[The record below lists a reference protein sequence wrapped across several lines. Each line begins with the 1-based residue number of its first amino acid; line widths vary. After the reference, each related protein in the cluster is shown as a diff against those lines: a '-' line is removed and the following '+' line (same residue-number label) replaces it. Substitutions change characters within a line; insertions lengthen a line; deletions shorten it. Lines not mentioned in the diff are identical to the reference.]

1 MKFQSLVWIIG
12 LSAWVWM
19 AAADTPAAPGLKPPV
34 KSLPLLIEDL
44 ANENFRTREEA
55 SRKIWGIG
63 DSALT
68 ALQEVA
74 SGKDPEQA
82 YRARELI
89 RKIQLHITPDTDP
102 AVTAMVERYTKA
114 TPEEKVNLFDQMHKK
129 RAWRQ
134 LLKLYASETDAE
146 LLSKLEHAID
156 GVAVIAA
163 RECLL
168 ASDADTAREFL
179 EMAPADAPGLLALA
193 DFHRSQGT
201 LVAELKRA
209 KMLKGAHSDAWQLA
223 LYRAAGNLE
232 AARDAADAAGER
244 EISATLSALLG
255 DPIPWLRGN
264 LTDENGGVLRNSYAE
279 LAIKRWQGKPIHQ
292 TNLDALVRGAE
303 NGVSA
308 LFMLGETGLAE
319 QLYVKKTPLDAFLY
333 FDALERIPEALKAI
347 GLDPEK
353 PDYPKW
359 VAQHMEKLIKN
370 DGDAERDFPENS
382 REMIHLASFLERRGL
397 HAEAVAAFQKPFA
410 ALAEKNAKIFTLL
423 LATLNGNAEI
433 NNAAPQLAKEAAIT
447 WAGDNGERWDQI
459 VGAAFGGQDETMAVW
474 DWLADLKPK
483 ASRAER
489 LEAMLALCGLGP
501 DPSRLRDQWLALAWQ
516 AIAKTPAENQQKLLQ
531 KLAFL
536 IGQSGDVV
544 NSLRVWDQ
552 LPENTRNAYFWRDH
566 IANLSAA
573 GRWEDAAAFF
583 LKQIDRIA
591 TRKLDPQPS
600 LHACAAACLRK
611 AGHAEEAAAQDT
623 WVDKLALGNDAVEIA
638 NGYAYGYDYK
648 RAAEWWARAT
658 CQLSHDSEHSYA
670 ALKLHSDMLIEQG
683 SWKEAAAVSEV
694 LAQMV
699 VANDSNRSNS
709 PVENLA
715 FRLRSDLGRAL
726 ANLKND
732 RAGSIAILEK
742 CHQMSSND
750 GSLADDFFP
759 ALRKMGLIKE
769 HDEWFKNSW
778 DRLTAVLA
786 QFSNSDNT
794 CNTAGWLAGRAQR
807 NLDQAEKLVA
817 KALALNPDQSA
828 YLDTMAEIHF
838 AKGQREQALE
848 WSAKA
853 VNFTP
858 GNSQLRRQHERFR
871 TSPLPR

>member
-1 MKFQSLVWIIG
+1 MKFQSLVWVTG
-12 LSAWVWM
+12 LSAWAWM
-19 AAADTPAAPGLKPPV
+19 AAADTPAAPGLKPPA

-55 SRKIWGIG
+55 SRKIWGFG
-63 DSALT
+63 DSALS

-89 RKIQLHITPDTDP
+89 RKIQLQITPDTDP

-114 TPEEKVNLFDQMHKK
+114 APEEKVTLFGQMHKK

-134 LLKLYASETDAE
+134 LLKLYASETDPD
-146 LLSKLEHAID
+146 LLTKLQPAIE

-163 RECLL
+163 RESLL
-168 ASDADTAREFL
+168 ANDANTAREFL

-201 LVAELKRA
+201 LDAELNRA
-209 KMLKGAHSDAWQLA
+209 KTLKGAHSAAWQLA

-232 AARDAADAAGER
+232 AARDAADAAGEQ

-255 DPIPWLRGN
+255 DPIPWLRRN
-264 LTDENGGVLRNSYAE
+264 LTDENGEAQRNSYAE

-292 TNLDALVRGAE
+292 ANLDAMGKYS

-308 LFMLGETGLAE
+308 LFLLGETGLGE
-319 QLYVKKTPLDAFLY
+319 QLYVKKNPLAAFLY
-333 FDALERIPEALKAI
+333 FDALERIPEALKTI
-347 GLDPEK
+347 GLDPDK
-353 PDYPKW
+353 PDYPAW
-359 VAQHMEKLIKN
+359 VEQHMEKLIKD

-382 REMIHLASFLERRGL
+382 REMILLASFLERRGL
-397 HAEAVAAFQKPFA
+397 HAEAVAAFQQPLA
-410 ALAEKNAKIFTLL
+410 ALAKKDAKMFTLF
-423 LATLNGNAEI
+423 LATLFGSSEL
-433 NNAAPQLAKEAAIT
+433 NNAAPQLAREVAIT

-459 VGAAFGGQDETMAVW
+459 ISGAFGGQDETMAVW

-489 LEAMLALCGLGP
+489 LEAMVALCGLGP

-516 AIAKTPAENQQKLLQ
+516 AIAKTPADGQQKLLE
-531 KLAFL
+531 KMAFL
-536 IGQSGDVV
+536 IGQTGDVE

-552 LPENTRNAYFWRDH
+552 LPENTRSAFFWRDH

-583 LKQIDRIA
+583 KKQIDRIA
-591 TRKLDPQPS
+591 KMKLDPQPS
-600 LHACAAACLRK
+600 LYACVAACLRK
-611 AGHAEEAAAQDT
+611 AGHVEEAAAQDAR
-623 WVDKLALGNDAVEIA
+623 VDKLALGNDAVEIA
-638 NGYAYGYDYK
+638 NAYAYGYDYK

-658 CQLSHDSEHSYA
+658 RQLGRNSERFSD
-670 ALKLHSDMLIEQG
+670 ALQLHSDMLVEQG
-683 SWKEAAAVSEV
+683 NWKEAAAVSEV
-694 LAQMV
+694 LAQV
-699 VANDSNRSNS
+699 AVANESSRSDS

-715 FRLRSDLGRAL
+715 LRLRSDLGRAL
-726 ANLKND
+726 TNLKTD
-732 RAGSIAILEK
+732 RAGSIAMLQK
-742 CHQMSSND
+742 CHEMSPND

-759 ALRKMGLIKE
+759 ALRRVGLIKE
-769 HDEWFKNSW
+769 HDDWFKISW
-778 DRLTAVLA
+778 DRLTAVLTR
-786 QFSNSDNT
+786 FPNSDNT

-853 VNFTP
+853 VNFKP